1 MPLNKKTTNI
11 EINDKKT
18 IRNILIFFN
27 IFIFFLISSI
37 IILFYVSIPL
47 TSTKVL
53 FIPKGSTNSIVT
65 YLNKKGYELNVI
77 DKTIIRFLGYPQSG
91 WIDLESEYMNK
102 AEFLNKLTSSKA
114 AIRTITLIPGETAY
128 FFLQNLAKKYNL
140 SHEKLVD
147 VYSKYAYKIDGNI
160 LAETYNLPIGMSEE
174 HILFYLFSYSSKK
187 YKEFSHKIFGEYNK
201 EKWYKYLS
209 MASVIQKEAANVKEM
224 PIVSSVIYNRLKK
237 GMALQMD
244 GTLNY
249 GKYSHIKV
257 TAKMIREDKSS
268 YNTYK
273 FKGIPKNPVCA
284 VSLAAI
290 KAAIFPAKTSYLYF
304 VKDEKTKLHNFSSS
318 YKSHVNRINEN
329 RVVKRKSKRNNKNN
343 KIKDLWKNIK

>member
-1 MPLNKKTTNI
+1 MPLNKKTKNI
-11 EINDKKT
+11 ETNNRKT
-18 IRNILIFFN
+18 IRNILILFN
-27 IFIFFLISSI
+27 ILYFFLISTI
-37 IILFYVSIPL
+37 VILFYVSIPL

-65 YLNKKGYELNVI
+65 YLNKKGYELNTI

-114 AIRTITLIPGETAY
+114 AIKTITLIPGETAY
-128 FFLQNLAKKYNL
+128 FFLQNLAKTYNL
-140 SHEKLVD
+140 SYDKLLD
-147 VYSKYAYKIDGNI
+147 VYSKHAYKVDGNI
-160 LAETYNLPIGMSEE
+160 LAETYNLPIGMSED
-174 HILFYLFSYSSKK
+174 HLLFYLFSYSSKK

-201 EKWYKYLS
+201 EKWYKYLA
-209 MASVIQKEAANVKEM
+209 MASVIQKEAANKKEM
-224 PIVSSVIYNRLKK
+224 PIVSSVIHNRIKR

-249 GKYSHIKV
+249 GKYSHTKV

-318 YKSHVNRINEN
+318 YKNHVNSINKN
-329 RVVKRKSKRNNKNN
+329 RKIKRQTKNN
-343 KIKDLWKNIK
+343 KTNKIQNLWKNIK